1 MLDDSVRQL
10 LSESAQKTLETMF
23 FMAPDGISAVAER
36 PAGPL
41 IAASL
46 LFNGTPPGRFGIV
59 ISTPVAR
66 TLAASFLGFEEE
78 GKLPLPQVGG
88 VIGELANMICGAV
101 LSELESNCNFDLT
114 TPAPVMVGADDPGPD
129 YSTGSPVVC
138 RFEVPDGAIVLSLA
152 FGEEAA

>member
-23 FMAPDGISAVAER
+23 FMTPDGISEMAQR

-46 LFNGTPPGRFGIV
+46 LFTGTPPGRFGIV

-66 TLAASFLGFEEE
+66 TLAANFLGFEDER
-78 GKLPLPQVGG
+78 KLPLPQVGG
-88 VIGELANMICGAV
+88 VIGELANMICGVV
-101 LSELESNCNFDLT
+101 LSELESHCNFDLT

-129 YSTGSPVVC
+129 YSAGSPVTC
-138 RFEVPDGAIVLSLA
+138 RFELPDGAMVLSLA
-152 FGEEAA
+152 FEERS